1 MKNNEYSQFETKKNN
16 VLKMFKEVNTDEMI
30 LDYLESYGYDIKN
43 KNTVYIVKMIKKV
56 LFNEMMFG
64 KGFTNGMLETNPS
77 YLFNVFGNNCSPEIK
92 SRIYILLKENNI
104 NDDLNVFVLNA
115 SSSIESSINNKKEEN
130 DEINI
135 DQMSIFE
142 FIGDNDEK

>member
-16 VLKMFKEVNTDEMI
+16 VLKMFKEVNIDEMI

-77 YLFNVFGNNCSPEIK
+77 YLFNVFGNNYSPEIK

-115 SSSIESSINNKKEEN
+115 SSSIESSINNKKEEKKKTL
-130 DEINI
+130 
-135 DQMSIFE
+135 SH
-142 FIGDNDEK
+142 KASK

>member
-16 VLKMFKEVNTDEMI
+16 VLKMFKEVNIDEMI

-77 YLFNVFGNNCSPEIK
+77 YLFNVFGNNYSPEIK
-92 SRIYILLKENNI
+92 SRIYILLKE
-104 NDDLNVFVLNA
+104 DDLNVFVLNA
-115 SSSIESSINNKKEEN
+115 SSSIESSINNKKEEKKKTL
-130 DEINI
+130 
-135 DQMSIFE
+135 SH
-142 FIGDNDEK
+142 KASK